1 MRDLDQSEIDS
12 IFSNRC
18 PACGSTTEGFY
29 RGAEGGLALNIYCAN
44 IDECGAGYNLLGA
57 SPEINIGGQLVKPS
71 KLGDVRAPEPEV
83 SLPPWWPESPPIA
96 FDLVLAVAVLIV
108 FVGVAALLLWLT

>member
-29 RGAEGGLALNIYCAN
+29 RGAEVGPVLNIYCAN
-44 IDECGAGYNLLGA
+44 VDECGAGYNLMGA
-57 SPEINIGGQLVKPS
+57 APAVNIGGQLVKPS
-71 KLGDVRAPEPEV
+71 RLGDVRAPELAPDRPGSWLAYV
-83 SLPPWWPESPPIA
+83 LLYA
-96 FDLVLAVAVLIV
+96 AGVLAALVV
-108 FVGVAALLLWLT
+108 ALLILVR

>member
-29 RGAEGGLALNIYCAN
+29 RGAEVGPVLNIYCAN
-44 IDECGAGYNLLGA
+44 VDECGAGYTLMGAAPQVNL
-57 SPEINIGGQLVKPS
+57 GGRLVKPS
-71 KLGDVRAPEPEV
+71 KLGDVRAAPPPEGAGAWL
-83 SLPPWWPESPPIA
+83 SYALL
-96 FDLVLAVAVLIV
+96 FTAVLL
-108 FVGVAALLLWLT
+108 FAGTVAAAILLLVR